1 MPAERAEV
9 GAAGEA
15 YVAGRLE
22 RSGWR
27 IVERNWRTRGGELD
41 IVAFDGETLVFVEVR
56 VRSDRF
62 VAAEETVGSVK
73 LSRLFRAAHAY
84 IGAHPKLCDCV
95 WRVDFVAVTLGPNG
109 AVRRYNH
116 FVNLELD

>member
-1 MPAERAEV
+1 MPADRAEI

-73 LSRLFRAAHAY
+73 LNRLFRAAQAY
-84 IGAHPKLCDCV
+84 IGLHPDLCDCV
-95 WRVDFVAVTLGPNG
+95 WRVDFVAVTLSPDGT
-109 AVRRYNH
+109 VRRYNH